1 MLAALTADCLAWER
15 LHSEEGGRMTA
26 EELLEACRA
35 AGYPEEAA
43 QKAAS
48 ERALQRM
55 RLDLPP

>member
-1 MLAALTADCLAWER
+1 MADVRAEER
-15 LHSEEGGRMTA
+15 LHGPEGGKMTA
-26 EELLEACRA
+26 EELLDACLA

-55 RLDLPP
+55 RMDLPP